1 MMKCEFERLAK
12 YEVSDEIYKAI
23 EILYM
28 NGDLNKVDFVK
39 KYGLTFRDFRIKDEE
54 KNKIYAIKVGITPNG
69 CYYIVRYARLIRID
83 VGRKM
88 NVIKYIS
95 EEERIEKKLDIYS
108 YTYDFEDYNCI
119 EGI

>member
-12 YEVSDEIYKAI
+12 YEVSDEVYKAI

-28 NGDLNKVDFVK
+28 NGGLNKVDFVK

-54 KNKIYAIKVGITPNG
+54 KNKIYAIKKGITPNG
-69 CYYIVRYARLIRID
+69 CYYIVKYARLIKID
-83 VGRKM
+83 VGLRK
-88 NVIKYIS
+88 NIIKYIS

-108 YTYDFEDYNCI
+108 YTYDFEESECK